1 MAPVRPRP
9 QLHMIRPD
17 LLELPEPRVPSGYA
31 LRHLRDSDAPHWSA
45 VYAEAFGRAYAPELF
60 ERIMRADAAFR
71 AERVWFV
78 TFDDIPVAMASA
90 YARPAFMPEAGMIHY
105 VATRP
110 AHAGKR
116 LGYAATI
123 AALRHMVTER
133 WRAAWLST
141 DDFRLAAIRIYL
153 ALGFQPL
160 LTDESH
166 RERWPEVFA
175 GLAAP
180 SLTDRWDQV
189 LAGPL
194 YSPPTP

>member
-1 MAPVRPRP
+1 MLRPS
-9 QLHMIRPD
+9 LAA
-17 LLELPEPRVPSGYA
+17 LPEPRLPLGYG
-31 LRHLRDSDAPHWSA
+31 LRHFRESDAPHWSA
-45 VYAEAFGRAYAPELF
+45 VYADAFGRAHAPELF

-78 TFDDIPVAMASA
+78 TFDDIPVATASA

-116 LGYAATI
+116 LGFAATI
-123 AALRHMVTER
+123 AALRHMVTEG

-141 DDFRLAAIRIYL
+141 DDFRLAAIRVYL
-153 ALGFQPL
+153 DLGFQPL
-160 LTDESH
+160 LTDDSH

-180 SLTDRWDQV
+180 SLAASWGQV

-194 YSPPTP
+194 YSPPAP